1 MNQKINKY
9 LYDIK
14 ISIESI
20 NEYLGDNRNFYDFQ
34 NNKQLKRATER
45 ELEIIGEAMK
55 NIINLDNSLS
65 FTNARQ
71 IVNTRNWVIHN
82 YDKVDEVIIW
92 GIITKHLP
100 ILKLEVEK
108 YLNQ

>member
-20 NEYLGDNRNFYDFQ
+20 NEYLGDNRSFYDFQ

-55 NIINLDNSLS
+55 NIINIDSNLTFS
-65 FTNARQ
+65 NARQ

-108 YLNQ
+108 YLIQ

>member
-20 NEYLGDNRNFYDFQ
+20 NEYIGDNRNFYDFQ

-55 NIINLDNSLS
+55 NIINIDSNITFS
-65 FTNARQ
+65 NARQ
-71 IVNTRNWVIHN
+71 IVNT
-82 YDKVDEVIIW
+82 
-92 GIITKHLP
+92 
-100 ILKLEVEK
+100 
-108 YLNQ
+108 

>member
-45 ELEIIGEAMK
+45 ELEIIG
-55 NIINLDNSLS
+55 
-65 FTNARQ
+65 
-71 IVNTRNWVIHN
+71 
-82 YDKVDEVIIW
+82 
-92 GIITKHLP
+92 
-100 ILKLEVEK
+100 
-108 YLNQ
+108 

>member
-108 YLNQ
+108 YLTK